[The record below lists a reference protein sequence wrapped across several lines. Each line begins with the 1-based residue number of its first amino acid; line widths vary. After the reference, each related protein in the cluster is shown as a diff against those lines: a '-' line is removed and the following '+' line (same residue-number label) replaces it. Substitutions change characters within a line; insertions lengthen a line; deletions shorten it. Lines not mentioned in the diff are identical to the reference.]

1 LAPFLKNLSGERGY
15 AMTETRESSFGG
27 DTRRRL
33 VQEFAISYY
42 NGALKPNLAEK
53 NPMTGRDIEFLMDAP
68 QFEKIKRSEMWAFST
83 AVGSGYQYRV
93 VYRDKRFSD
102 LEPLM
107 QMYSGAI
114 TPPEGDVS
122 AVERRLYEV
131 ILVLMR
137 EGRVPKTFQIAS
149 PKEAREERAA
159 AMLDEFGKSLDEL
172 GKRVKQLEDE
182 LRALKGPSD
191 RGAAPPPLP

>member
-1 LAPFLKNLSGERGY
+1 MEGVEGTFG
-15 AMTETRESSFGG
+15 TESRH
-27 DTRRRL
+27 RL
-33 VQEFAISYY
+33 VQEFAVAYY

-68 QFEKIKRSEMWAFST
+68 QFEKIKRAEMWSFS
-83 AVGSGYQYRV
+83 AAIGSGYQYRV

-114 TPPEGDVS
+114 PALDGDAS
-122 AVERRLYEV
+122 SVERRLYEV
-131 ILVLMR
+131 ILVLLR
-137 EGRVPKTFQIAS
+137 EGRVPKTFKIES
-149 PKEAREERAA
+149 PREAREERIA

-172 GKRVKQLEDE
+172 GKRVRQMEEQL
-182 LRALKGPSD
+182 AAQKGQSNQ
-191 RGAAPPPLP
+191 GTAPPQPQSAG

>member
-1 LAPFLKNLSGERGY
+1 MAF
-15 AMTETRESSFGG
+15 
-27 DTRRRL
+27 
-33 VQEFAISYY
+33 Y

-53 NPMTGRDIEFLMDAP
+53 NPMTGREIEFLMDAP
-68 QFEKIKRSEMWAFST
+68 QFEKIKKSEMWSFST

-102 LEPLM
+102 LERLM

-114 TPPEGDVS
+114 PIPEGNGS
-122 AVERRLYEV
+122 AVEMRLYEV

-137 EGRVPKTFQIAS
+137 EGRVPKTFRIQS
-149 PKEAREERAA
+149 PKEASEERMA

-172 GKRVKQLEDE
+172 GKRVRQLEEQLGAQRSQDAQDGAQTPP
-182 LRALKGPSD
+182 ALG
-191 RGAAPPPLP
+191 